1 MTVIQIKRSSGVSA
15 PGTAD
20 LVEGE
25 LAYSEDQT
33 GSGAGAILYI
43 SSLASN
49 GTTEVI
55 DKIGGKKYTNTVDS
69 MLVQEVAA
77 TGGQV
82 VFKEATNNGSNKI
95 TVKAPNTLAADYT
108 LTLPTADGSSGH
120 VLQTNGSGTLSF
132 AAPASSSLTIAG
144 DTGSDSFSTGETLTF
159 TGGTGIDSA
168 VTDNVV
174 TINIDSTVATL
185 TGTQTFTNKTLT
197 SPTMTAPA
205 LGTPASGVL
214 TNATGLPISTGVSG
228 LGANVAAFLAT
239 PSSANLASALTDES
253 GSSTVAFTTSPTFVT
268 PTLGA
273 ASATS
278 VNKVTITAPATG
290 STLTVADGKTL
301 TASNTLTFTG
311 TDASS
316 VAFGTGGTAAYTANK
331 LSAFAATSSA
341 ELLGVISDET
351 GSGALVFATSPTLV
365 TPALGTPASGVMT
378 NVTGLPISTGVS
390 GLGTNVAAFLATPSS
405 ANLAAALTDETG
417 SGAAVF
423 GTSPSFTTG
432 VVSASSTLAV
442 FNTTATTVNA
452 FGAST
457 ATAIGAATGTTTINK
472 DLTVSGD
479 VKLGNNTIKASD
491 GTTAITTSG
500 ADVTVAG
507 NLTVNGTSTIVN
519 STTVTTND
527 SLFKFADEN
536 SANSVDTGFYA
547 EYIVS
552 ATTKYSGLFNDA
564 SDSNKFKLFIDSQTE
579 PTTTVN
585 TGATGYTIGTL
596 VANITGGTVSGI
608 TDITV
613 ADGGTGVSTFTS
625 NGILYGNGAS
635 AISVTAAGT
644 DGYFLK
650 SNSGTPEWSNVV
662 DGGTY

>member
-1 MTVIQIKRSSGVSA
+1 MTVIQIKRSSGALA

-25 LAYSEDQT
+25 LAYSEDQS

-55 DKIGGKKYTNTVDS
+55 DKIGGKKYTNAVDS

-82 VFKEATNNGSNKI
+82 VFKEATNNGANKI
-95 TVKAPNTLAADYT
+95 TIKAPNTLAGDYT
-108 LTLPTADGSSGH
+108 LTLPTADGSNGN
-120 VLQTNGSGTLSF
+120 VLQTNGSGALSF
-132 AAPASSSLTIAG
+132 AAPASSSFTIAG
-144 DTGSDSFSTGETLTF
+144 DTGTDTFSTGETLTF
-159 TGGTGIDSA
+159 TGGTGIESA
-168 VTDNVV
+168 ITDNVV

-197 SPTMTAPA
+197 SPTLTTPA

-278 VNKVTITAPATG
+278 VNKLAITTPATG

-301 TASNTLTFTG
+301 TASNTLTLTG

-316 VAFGTGGTAAYTANK
+316 VAFGTGGTVAYTANK
-331 LSAFAATSSA
+331 LSAFAATSSS
-341 ELLGVISDET
+341 ELSGVISDET
-351 GSGALVFATSPTLV
+351 GSGAL
-365 TPALGTPASGVMT
+365 
-378 NVTGLPISTGVS
+378 
-390 GLGTNVAAFLATPSS
+390 
-405 ANLAAALTDETG
+405 
-417 SGAAVF
+417 VF

-457 ATAIGAATGTTTINK
+457 ATSIGAATGTTTINK

-519 STTVTTND
+519 STTVSTND

-564 SDSNKFKLFIDSQTE
+564 SDGNKFKLFIDSQTE

-585 TGATGYTIGTL
+585 TGATGYTMGTL

-613 ADGGTGVSTFTS
+613 ADGGTGVSSFTS
-625 NGILYGNGAS
+625 NGILYGNGSS

-650 SNSGTPEWSNVV
+650 SNAGTPEWSNVV

>member
-1 MTVIQIKRSSGVSA
+1 MTVIQIKRSSGVTA
-15 PGTAD
+15 PATSD

-25 LAYSEDQT
+25 LAYSEDQS

-55 DKIGGKKYTNTVDS
+55 DKIGGKKYTNAVDS

-185 TGTQTFTNKTLT
+185 TGTQTLTNKTLT
-197 SPTMTAPA
+197 SPVLTTPA

-228 LGANVAAFLAT
+228 LGSNIATFLAT

-268 PTLGA
+268 PTLGVA
-273 ASATS
+273 AATS

-316 VAFGTGGTAAYTANK
+316 VAFGTGGTAAYTADK

-585 TGATGYTIGTL
+585 TGATGYTMGTL